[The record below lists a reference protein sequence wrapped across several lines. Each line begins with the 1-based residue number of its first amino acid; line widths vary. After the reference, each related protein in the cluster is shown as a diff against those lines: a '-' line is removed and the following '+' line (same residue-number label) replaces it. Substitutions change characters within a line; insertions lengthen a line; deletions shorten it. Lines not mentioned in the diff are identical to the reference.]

1 MSWSGWPRD
10 EGLVRIGDL
19 ARPHAR
25 WRARDSQ
32 TAWISYTFGVNAW
45 GLNNMLDE
53 IKRLFA
59 ALSDDDDRS
68 GRLDAG
74 DYRVAAASLLVHV
87 AMLDGELSAPERQLL
102 RQLLQAQFTLTDAL
116 ADEVIEV
123 AVTADR
129 EAVDFYRFT
138 SLLMRKLDETDRLR
152 LVEMLWEMVY
162 VDGKVSEFE
171 DNTIWRVADLLG
183 VSQNERIALRQHVA
197 ATQVNR
203 EQP

>member
-1 MSWSGWPRD
+1 
-10 EGLVRIGDL
+10 
-19 ARPHAR
+19 
-25 WRARDSQ
+25 
-32 TAWISYTFGVNAW
+32 
-45 GLNNMLDE
+45 MLDE

-59 ALSDDDDRS
+59 ALSGDDDRP

-102 RQLLQAQFTLTDAL
+102 RQLLAAQFALTDAL
-116 ADEVIEV
+116 ADEVIAA

-197 ATQVNR
+197 ATQANWG
-203 EQP
+203 QP

>member
-1 MSWSGWPRD
+1 MGS
-10 EGLVRIGDL
+10 
-19 ARPHAR
+19 
-25 WRARDSQ
+25 
-32 TAWISYTFGVNAW
+32 NAW
-45 GLNNMLDE
+45 GLNHMLDE

-59 ALSDDDDRS
+59 ALSGDDDRP

-102 RQLLQAQFTLTDAL
+102 RQLLAAQFALTDAL
-116 ADEVIEV
+116 ADEVIAA

-197 ATQVNR
+197 ATQANR
-203 EQP
+203 GQPWMRLGRHRAAGDHHHWSFGRHRGRTCTRVRPKRP

>member
-1 MSWSGWPRD
+1 MGS
-10 EGLVRIGDL
+10 
-19 ARPHAR
+19 
-25 WRARDSQ
+25 
-32 TAWISYTFGVNAW
+32 NAW
-45 GLNNMLDE
+45 GLNHMLDE

-59 ALSDDDDRS
+59 ALSGDDDRP
-68 GRLDAG
+68 GRLDAD

-102 RQLLQAQFTLTDAL
+102 RQLLSAQFALTDAL
-116 ADEVIEV
+116 ADEVIAA

-162 VDGKVSEFE
+162 VDGKVNEFE

-197 ATQVNR
+197 ETQANR
-203 EQP
+203 GQP